1 MKADLS
7 IEFTDK
13 KVLDAVNASL
23 LPDNINFPE
32 GMKFSQRKKGR
43 ELEISIELKD
53 SKRKIETLVSTL
65 DEILSHIHSMTD
77 TLRLVEK
84 LDD

>member
-1 MKADLS
+1 MIAELS

-32 GMKFSQRKKGR
+32 GMKFSQRKRGR
-43 ELEISIELKD
+43 QLEISIELKN
-53 SKRKIETLVSTL
+53 SKRKI
-65 DEILSHIHSMTD
+65 
-77 TLRLVEK
+77 
-84 LDD
+84 